1 MTAETALSMTA
12 STGAAALAGSGSG
25 IAAGAHAEQAT
36 PAATAPAGTATVSAP
51 PAAAFAASSA
61 GASAPAADV
70 RRGSDAQAPDQAF
83 VAPASSPADVPA
95 GATQAAAAP
104 VSQAPATPGP
114 ATVPQPAP
122 QTSAGTAAALRP
134 QLAAPLFTL
143 VDAPHGEHVM
153 TLTVSPEDLGP
164 VTVRAH
170 IDATGVRIELFSAG
184 DAGREAVRSILP
196 ELRKELTDAGFGAS
210 LQLSD
215 RDGPGS
221 SRQDANDAGAARQNG
236 TGKDPGRDGSDPGG
250 RPGSGGA
257 RAGHRWDDLADA
269 TALRAAGILNGPQT
283 TLDILA

>member
-1 MTAETALSMTA
+1 MPVA
-12 STGAAALAGSGSG
+12 
-25 IAAGAHAEQAT
+25 
-36 PAATAPAGTATVSAP
+36 APAGPQAPRPLASAETQASPGPATQ
-51 PAAAFAASSA
+51 AAAFAGA
-61 GASAPAADV
+61 GAAPAEKL
-70 RRGSDAQAPDQAF
+70 RGDAAPTNVHAA
-83 VAPASSPADVPA
+83 VAAASSPADVPA
-95 GATQAAAAP
+95 GATQAAAP
-104 VSQAPATPGP
+104 VSQVPTTPGS
-114 ATVPQPAP
+114 ATVPQPAAP
-122 QTSAGTAAALRP
+122 SAPATAAALRP

-143 VDAPHGEHVM
+143 VNAPHGEHTM

-170 IDATGVRIELFSAG
+170 IDAAGVRIELFSPG

-236 TGKDPGRDGSDPGG
+236 TGRDPARDGSDPGG
-250 RPGSGGA
+250 RNGSGGA
-257 RAGHRWDDLADA
+257 RPGHRWDDLADA
-269 TALRAAGILNGPQT
+269 TALRAARILNGPQT